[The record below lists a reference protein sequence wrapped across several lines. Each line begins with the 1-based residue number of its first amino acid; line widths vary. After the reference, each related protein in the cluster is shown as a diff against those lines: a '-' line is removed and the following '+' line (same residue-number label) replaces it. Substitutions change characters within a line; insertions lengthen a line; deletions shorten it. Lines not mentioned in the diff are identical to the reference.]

1 MRQTAT
7 RELFAYWD
15 RLRKGRAA
23 PERAEIDPAAI
34 RNVLAD
40 TFLLEIDPAGIFPI
54 RLSGTRLNALWL
66 SEQKGRSFLDLWADA
81 ERREG
86 MALILTVL
94 DGTQPVIA
102 GVTAAPQG
110 RSAMNME
117 LLLLPLRHNGKT
129 HARVLGCLASSAR
142 QPWFGLIAAEKLAL
156 QSMRVIDGS
165 EASEVLPSHLPQVM
179 PVPQAMPMPQVMPVP
194 QGMPAPL
201 GRRGHLTVYAGGV

>member
-23 PERAEIDPAAI
+23 PERADIDPAAI

-40 TFLLEIDPAGIFPI
+40 TFLLEIDSAGIFPI

-81 ERREG
+81 ERREV

-102 GVTAAPQG
+102 GVAAAPQG

-142 QPWFGLIAAEKLAL
+142 EPWFGLIAAEKLVL
-156 QSMRVIDGS
+156 RSMRIISAAG
-165 EASEVLPSHLPQVM
+165 ASEILPSHLPQ
-179 PVPQAMPMPQVMPVP
+179 A
-194 QGMPAPL
+194 MPAPL

>member
-1 MRQTAT
+1 MRQAAT
-7 RELFAYWD
+7 RELFAYWE

-40 TFLLEIDPAGIFPI
+40 TFLLEVDSACLFPI

-66 SEQKGRSFLDLWADA
+66 SEQKGHSFLDLWADY
-81 ERREG
+81 ERRDA

-94 DGTQPVIA
+94 DGAHPVIA
-102 GVTAAPQG
+102 GVSAAPQG
-110 RSAMNME
+110 RQPMQLE

-129 HARVLGCLASSAR
+129 HARILGCITSAAR
-142 QPWFGLIAAEKLAL
+142 EPWFGLIAAEKLVL
-156 QSMRVIDGS
+156 HSMRVLGVGADVLAPPWP
-165 EASEVLPSHLPQVM
+165 EAFPT
-179 PVPQAMPMPQVMPVP
+179 
-194 QGMPAPL
+194 PL

>member
-1 MRQTAT
+1 MRQAAT

-40 TFLLEIDPAGIFPI
+40 TFLLEIDSACTFPI

-66 SEQKGRSFLDLWADA
+66 SEQKGRSFLDLWASE
-81 ERREG
+81 ERRDVIA
-86 MALILTVL
+86 MIITVL
-94 DGTQPVIA
+94 EGPHPVIA
-102 GVTAAPQG
+102 GISAAPHG
-110 RSAMNME
+110 RRTMNME

-129 HARVLGCLASSAR
+129 HARVLGCLASAAR
-142 QPWFGLIAAEKLAL
+142 EPWFGLIAAETLIL
-156 QSMRVIDGS
+156 RSMRVLRLG
-165 EASEVLPSHLPQVM
+165 EANEILPSRLPDIN
-179 PVPQAMPMPQVMPVP
+179 
-194 QGMPAPL
+194 PAPL

>member
-1 MRQTAT
+1 MRQAGT

-40 TFLLEIDPAGIFPI
+40 TFLLGIDAACLFPI

-66 SEQKGRSFLDLWADA
+66 SEQKGRSFLDLWADD
-81 ERREG
+81 ERRDAMG
-86 MALILTVL
+86 LILTVL
-94 DGTQPVIA
+94 EATRPVIA
-102 GVTAAPQG
+102 GVSAAPPG
-110 RSAMNME
+110 RKPMDME

-129 HARVLGCLASSAR
+129 HARVLGCITSAAR
-142 QPWFGLIAAEKLAL
+142 EPWFGLIAADKLIL
-156 QSMRVIDGS
+156 RSMRVIGS
-165 EASEVLPSHLPQVM
+165 GEAEDTLSPHW
-179 PVPQAMPMPQVMPVP
+179 PQAAQT
-194 QGMPAPL
+194 PL

>member
-1 MRQTAT
+1 MRQAAT

-40 TFLLEIDPAGIFPI
+40 TFLLQIDSACTFPV

-66 SEQKGRSFLDLWADA
+66 GEQKGQSFLDLWASDD
-81 ERREG
+81 RRNA

-94 DGTQPVIA
+94 DGANPVIA
-102 GVTAAPQG
+102 GVSAAPLG
-110 RSAMNME
+110 RTPMNME

-129 HARVLGCLASSAR
+129 HARVLGCISASRR
-142 QPWFGLIAAEKLAL
+142 QPWFGLIAAEKLVM
-156 QSMRVIDGS
+156 QSMRVIRIGQPGDL
-165 EASEVLPSHLPQVM
+165 LPSRSP
-179 PVPQAMPMPQVMPVP
+179 AAI
-194 QGMPAPL
+194 PAPL

>member
-1 MRQTAT
+1 MRQAAT
-7 RELFAYWD
+7 RELFFYWD

-40 TFLLEIDPAGIFPI
+40 TFLLEIDSGCTFPI

-66 SEQKGRSFLDLWADA
+66 SEQKGRSFLDLFADG
-81 ERREG
+81 ERRDV

-94 DGTQPVIA
+94 DGPHAVIA
-102 GVTAAPQG
+102 GVSAAPQG
-110 RSAMNME
+110 REAMDLE

-129 HARVLGCLASSAR
+129 HARVLGCITAAAR
-142 QPWFGLIAAEKLAL
+142 EPWFGLIAAERLVL
-156 QSMRVIDGS
+156 QSMRVIGPGGPEDALGPHRP
-165 EASEVLPSHLPQVM
+165 EPIQT
-179 PVPQAMPMPQVMPVP
+179 
-194 QGMPAPL
+194 PL

>member
-1 MRQTAT
+1 MRQAAT

-40 TFLLEIDPAGIFPI
+40 TFLLEIDPACLFPI

-66 SEQKGRSFLDLWADA
+66 SEQKGRSFLDLWDDN
-81 ERREG
+81 ERRDA

-94 DGTQPVIA
+94 DGAHPVIA
-102 GVTAAPQG
+102 GVSAAPQG
-110 RSAMNME
+110 RKAMEME

-129 HARVLGCLASSAR
+129 HARVLGCLAASAR
-142 QPWFGLIAAEKLAL
+142 EPWFGLVPADKLTL
-156 QSMRVIDGS
+156 KSMRVLNVGGPAD
-165 EASEVLPSHLPQVM
+165 VLRPHWPD
-179 PVPQAMPMPQVMPVP
+179 AI
-194 QGMPAPL
+194 PAPL
-201 GRRGHLTVYAGGV
+201 GRRAHLTVYAGGAAKPLETLKL

>member
-1 MRQTAT
+1 MRQAAT

-40 TFLLEIDPAGIFPI
+40 TFLLEIDAACTFPL

-66 SEQKGRSFLDLWADA
+66 SEQKGRSFLDLWEEE
-81 ERREG
+81 ERRCIA
-86 MALILTVL
+86 ALILTVI
-94 DGTQPVIA
+94 DGVTPVIA
-102 GVTAAPQG
+102 GVSVAPQG
-110 RSAMNME
+110 RTPMNLE

-129 HARVLGCLASSAR
+129 HARVLGCMTPSAHA
-142 QPWFGLIAAEKLAL
+142 PWFGLFPADRLVLK
-156 QSMRVIDGS
+156 SMRVIGPE
-165 EASEVLPSHLPQVM
+165 EAGDSL
-179 PVPQAMPMPQVMPVP
+179 AMPCWPENAAIPR
-194 QGMPAPL
+194 PL

>member
-1 MRQTAT
+1 MRQAAT
-7 RELFAYWD
+7 RELFAYWE

-40 TFLLEIDPAGIFPI
+40 TFLLEVDSACLFPI

-66 SEQKGRSFLDLWADA
+66 SEQKGHSFLDLWADN
-81 ERREG
+81 ERRDA

-94 DGTQPVIA
+94 DGAHPVIA
-102 GVTAAPQG
+102 GVSAAPQG
-110 RSAMNME
+110 RQPMQLE

-129 HARVLGCLASSAR
+129 HARILGCITSAAR
-142 QPWFGLIAAEKLAL
+142 EPWFGLIAAEKLVL
-156 QSMRVIDGS
+156 HSMRVLGVGADVLAPPWP
-165 EASEVLPSHLPQVM
+165 EAFPT
-179 PVPQAMPMPQVMPVP
+179 
-194 QGMPAPL
+194 PL

>member
-1 MRQTAT
+1 MRQAAT

-40 TFLLEIDPAGIFPI
+40 TFLLEIDSACLFPI

-66 SEQKGRSFLDLWADA
+66 SEQKGHSFLDLWADN
-81 ERREG
+81 ERRDA

-94 DGTQPVIA
+94 DGAHPVIA
-102 GVTAAPQG
+102 GVSAAPQG
-110 RSAMNME
+110 RQPMELE

-129 HARVLGCLASSAR
+129 HARILGCITSAAR
-142 QPWFGLIAAEKLAL
+142 APWLGLIAAEKLVL
-156 QSMRVIDGS
+156 RSMRVLGVGDDVLAPPWP
-165 EASEVLPSHLPQVM
+165 EAFPT
-179 PVPQAMPMPQVMPVP
+179 PV
-194 QGMPAPL
+194 

>member
-1 MRQTAT
+1 MRQAAT

-34 RNVLAD
+34 RNILAD
-40 TFLLEIDPAGIFPI
+40 TFLLETDSACLFPI

-66 SEQKGRSFLDLWADA
+66 SEQKGHSFLDLWADN
-81 ERREG
+81 ERRDA

-94 DGTQPVIA
+94 DGAHPVIA
-102 GVTAAPQG
+102 GVSAAPQG
-110 RSAMNME
+110 RQPMQLE

-129 HARVLGCLASSAR
+129 HARILGCITSAAR
-142 QPWFGLIAAEKLAL
+142 EPWFGLIAAEKLVL
-156 QSMRVIDGS
+156 HSMRVLGVGADVLAPPWP
-165 EASEVLPSHLPQVM
+165 EAFPT
-179 PVPQAMPMPQVMPVP
+179 
-194 QGMPAPL
+194 PL

>member
-7 RELFAYWD
+7 RELFAYWY

-23 PERAEIDPAAI
+23 PERADIDPAAI

-40 TFLLEIDPAGIFPI
+40 TFLLEIDSAGVFPI

-81 ERREG
+81 ARREV

-102 GVTAAPQG
+102 GVAAAPQG
-110 RSAMNME
+110 RRAMNME

-142 QPWFGLIAAEKLAL
+142 EPWFGLIAAEKLAL
-156 QSMRVIDGS
+156 RSMRIISAAALS
-165 EASEVLPSHLPQVM
+165 EILPSHLPQ
-179 PVPQAMPMPQVMPVP
+179 A
-194 QGMPAPL
+194 MPAPL
-201 GRRGHLTVYAGGV
+201 GQRGHLTVYAGGA

>member
-1 MRQTAT
+1 MRQAAT

-40 TFLLEIDPAGIFPI
+40 TFLLEIDSACLFPI

-66 SEQKGRSFLDLWADA
+66 EEQKGRSFLDLWEDDGKRDA
-81 ERREG
+81 
-86 MALILTVL
+86 MALVLTVL
-94 DGTQPVIA
+94 DGAHPVIA
-102 GVTAAPQG
+102 GVSAAPQG
-110 RSAMNME
+110 RKAMAME

-129 HARVLGCLASSAR
+129 HARILGCITSAAR
-142 QPWFGLIAAEKLAL
+142 EPWFGLIAAEKLVL
-156 QSMRVIDGS
+156 RSMRVIGLG
-165 EASEVLPSHLPQVM
+165 EADDLRSPHLPE
-179 PVPQAMPMPQVMPVP
+179 AFRT
-194 QGMPAPL
+194 PL

>member
-1 MRQTAT
+1 MRQAAT

-40 TFLLEIDPAGIFPI
+40 TFLIEIDPACTFPL

-66 SEQKGRSFLDLWADA
+66 SEQKGRSFLDLWADE
-81 ERREG
+81 ERRCVAA
-86 MALILTVL
+86 MVLTVI
-94 DGTQPVIA
+94 DGVNPVIA
-102 GVTAAPQG
+102 GVSAAPEG
-110 RSAMNME
+110 RAPMNME

-129 HARVLGCLASSAR
+129 HARVLGCITPSAHE
-142 QPWFGLIAAEKLAL
+142 PWFGLLPADRLAL
-156 QSMRVIDGS
+156 KSMRVISPGETDDGLPAFPWPD
-165 EASEVLPSHLPQVM
+165 EAAIPK
-179 PVPQAMPMPQVMPVP
+179 
-194 QGMPAPL
+194 PL